1 MTDTPAERVTAVI
14 GAMDEELEALLADLE
29 GRSSDRYGPF
39 TVHRGRLE
47 GRSVA
52 LARCGVGKVNAA
64 ALTQAML
71 ALGADRVVF
80 TGVAGALRPGL
91 RVGDLIVSRDALQH
105 DLDATA
111 LGYRLGEVPGEA
123 WSWPADPQL
132 TRLALEA
139 AAELEGVTAVLG
151 RVASGDQFIADPLH
165 VERLRDVFEADCAE
179 MEGAAAAQ
187 VCAKWGVPYVIIR
200 SISDTADQSA
210 EVDFRTFTPL
220 AAARAKQVVRGILRR
235 LPRT

>member
-1 MTDTPAERVTAVI
+1 MEDSPAEHVTAVI
-14 GAMDEELEALLADLE
+14 GAMDEELEALLADLQE
-29 GRSSDRYGPF
+29 PNRERHGPF

-64 ALTQAML
+64 ALTQALL
-71 ALGADRVVF
+71 ALGASRVIF

-91 RVGDLIVSRDALQH
+91 QVGDLVVSRDALQH
-105 DLDATA
+105 DLDVTA

-123 WSWPADPQL
+123 WSWPADPEL

-139 AAELEGVTAVLG
+139 AGELDGVSAVLG
-151 RVASGDQFIADPLH
+151 RVASGDQFIADPRR

-187 VCAKWGVPYVIIR
+187 VCAKWGVPYVIVR
-200 SISDTADQSA
+200 SISDTADHTA
-210 EVDFRTFTPL
+210 EVDFRAFTPL
-220 AAARAKQVVRGILRR
+220 AAARAKRVVRGILRR
-235 LPRT
+235 LP